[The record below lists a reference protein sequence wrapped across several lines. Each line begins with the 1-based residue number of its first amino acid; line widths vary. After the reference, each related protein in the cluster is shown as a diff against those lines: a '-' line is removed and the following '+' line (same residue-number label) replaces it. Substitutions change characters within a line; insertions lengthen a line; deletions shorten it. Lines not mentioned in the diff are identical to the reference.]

1 MNVSMLSSPI
11 LNNSGLGLNPP
22 PKPPA
27 PPITDIQSNIAL
39 FGYALLFILGSF
51 GHTNSF
57 LIFLRPI
64 LRHISTS
71 CLFIA
76 LTISDSVY
84 LLVSIYDFINTGLKI
99 RDTSLNASA
108 MCRFR
113 NYIQWIAMCCNAWLL
128 VAIAI
133 DRWIRIR
140 FPYKSKQYCTPR
152 NVLIITII
160 IIIFFAGFN
169 AHVLEADYGQLPAG
183 IMTVCGPKPTNPIYN
198 TFVRQ
203 IWPTLFSCIQTIFP
217 AILMIIFSIDTFR
230 RLARQTTIQNTNRA
244 RRRVQLDNQMLLIML
259 ATIVLF
265 VATTLPLGL
274 FNILL
279 TPVLRG
285 PMNQI
290 QLLQLS
296 SIVMFIAAINHTLDF
311 YIHCLTSRLFRQ
323 EFLQI
328 FKCSNKNI
336 QVGTTSTTL
345 KMNPTRITMTQIH
358 ARWLSNMKE

>member
-1 MNVSMLSSPI
+1 MNASIFLPRIFNNSSPG
-11 LNNSGLGLNPP
+11 SNPP
-22 PKPPA
+22 PGRPPPAPPA
-27 PPITDIQSNIAL
+27 PPITAIQSNIAL

-57 LIFLRPI
+57 LIFLRPM
-64 LRHISTS
+64 LRRISTS

-84 LLVSIYDFINTGLKI
+84 LLVSIYDFINVGLQI
-99 RDTSLNASA
+99 RDTSLSPSA

-128 VAIAI
+128 VTISI

-140 FPYKSKQYCTPR
+140 FPYKLKQYCTIR
-152 NVLIITII
+152 NAFIATII
-160 IIIFFAGFN
+160 IVIFFAGFN
-169 AHVLEADYGQLPAG
+169 AHVLELDYVQLPAG
-183 IMTVCGPKPTNPIYN
+183 VMTVCGPKPSNSVYN

-203 IWPTLFSCIQTIFP
+203 IWPTLFSCIQTLLP
-217 AILMIIFSIDTFR
+217 AILMIIFSVDTFR
-230 RLARQTTIQNTNRA
+230 RLARQTTNQNTSRA

-259 ATIVLF
+259 ATIALF

-285 PMNQI
+285 PMKQT

-296 SIVMFIAAINHTLDF
+296 SIVVFIAAINHTLDF

-323 EFLQI
+323 ELFEI
-328 FKCSNKNI
+328 FKCHRDNRQI
-336 QVGTTSTTL
+336 GITTDTL
-345 KMNPTRITMTQIH
+345 QMYPTRITMTQVKT
-358 ARWLSNMKE
+358 R